1 MPRIYRR
8 RKAASNYIRRKK
20 AGFRRRRANKGFAMG
35 MAKLGYL
42 KVTRK
47 MQQIQ
52 VYNSQTTMGNIN
64 ISGTWPGAA
73 PIVLGTPTLSTT
85 GLTGYYDV
93 VGSCSVSLNQLLNYT
108 EFTTLFDKYKINWV
122 RMRIY
127 AGGNVAS
134 INGKGLLPS
143 LVWSIDEDDAVL
155 TGLTV
160 DQIREKMGSKE
171 RQFPQDGRPI
181 SIFWKPRIAV
191 TDAFGGNSTTASGL
205 SVKKADYVNA
215 TYAGLP
221 HYGVKFA
228 LRDVNLDT
236 TVNGV
241 YTNFRFDM
249 TLNVSLRDVQ

>member
-1 MPRIYRR
+1 MPLIRR
-8 RKAASNYIRRKK
+8 RKPSSNYVRRKK
-20 AGFRRRRANKGFAMG
+20 AFRRRRANKGFAMG
-35 MAKLGYL
+35 MAKLGFL

-52 VYNSQTTMGNIN
+52 VYNSQTTMGTIN

-73 PIVLGTPTLSTT
+73 PVVLGTPTLSTT

-93 VGSCSVSLNQLLNYT
+93 VGSASVSLNQLLNYT
-108 EFTTLFDKYKINWV
+108 EFTTLFDKYKVNWV

-127 AGGNVAS
+127 SGGNVAS

-181 SIFWKPRIAV
+181 SIFWKPKVAV
-191 TDAFGGNSTTASGL
+191 AAAFGGSSTSVSGL
-205 SVKKADYVNA
+205 EVKKAGYVNA

-236 TVNGV
+236 TANGV
-241 YTNFRFDM
+241 YTNFRFDITM
-249 TLNVSLRDVQ
+249 NVSLRDVQ